1 MTILRSRATA
11 SLWKTWHCFTSL
23 AADQRGQAM
32 VEYSSLTFAI
42 LIGTGV
48 MGVSIPFGPGH
59 LTLVQQLYGALQVH
73 VNSMWYSL
81 SLALP

>member
-42 LIGTGV
+42 LIGILLFRPAGLL
-48 MGVSIPFGPGH
+48 GR
-59 LTLVQQLYGALQVH
+59 
-73 VNSMWYSL
+73 L
-81 SLALP
+81 SAEKV